1 MADGKRFGRLCFKR
15 IGLLLCTATKY
26 LVVGLLTIV
35 NNGNIW
41 SDGRDPRIRY
51 RRYRNEM

>member
-1 MADGKRFGRLCFKR
+1 MADGKRFGRSCFKR
-15 IGLLLCTATKY
+15 IGLLLCTATNY
-26 LVVGLLTIV
+26 LVIGLLTIV

-41 SDGRDPRIRY
+41 SDGRDPRIRC